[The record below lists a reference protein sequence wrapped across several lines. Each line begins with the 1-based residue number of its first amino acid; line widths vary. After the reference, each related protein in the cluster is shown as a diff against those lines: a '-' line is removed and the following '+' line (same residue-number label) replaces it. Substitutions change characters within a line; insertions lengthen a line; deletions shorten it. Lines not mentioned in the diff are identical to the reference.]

1 MSPGSNTCTCGRDM
15 VSITMATPE
24 APVTLKSCFT
34 CDRLDWQVDGSNVTR
49 SAALAQLAKTGRR

>member
-1 MSPGSNTCTCGRDM
+1 M